1 MVRVFMGGTGQSL
14 KNAQSLAMCDV
25 GGIACGQV
33 ERKGETA
40 CKGESSRDLRFGDL
54 TAAS

>member
-1 MVRVFMGGTGQSL
+1 MSRGDIDQSL